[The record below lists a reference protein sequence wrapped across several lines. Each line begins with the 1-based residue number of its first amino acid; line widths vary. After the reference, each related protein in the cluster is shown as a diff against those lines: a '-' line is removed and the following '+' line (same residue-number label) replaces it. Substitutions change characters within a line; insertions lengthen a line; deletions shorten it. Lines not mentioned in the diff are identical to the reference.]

1 MCQLSS
7 KLVCVGW
14 VPDSEPASKTSRLD
28 VLPAEGRGFEVGL
41 VVEDDGDL
49 AGVLTASFD
58 RHGIQTFHAA
68 DGAQAILISQR
79 ELPDLL
85 VLDLGLPEVDG
96 FAVVEWL
103 RRHERLHAMPMVVYT
118 ARDLDD
124 GDRRRL
130 QLGSTTQFLTKG
142 RITSSDLEQRVMGL
156 LGRLTPATRLWR
168 ERCCASLPAPEQSS
182 PGAWCRSAEPCRASR
197 QGPDAPQSRVS
208 GRLVGDVGA

>member
-1 MCQLSS
+1 MAEAQVDGSAADG
-7 KLVCVGW
+7 VAGR
-14 VPDSEPASKTSRLD
+14 DAD
-28 VLPAEGRGFEVGL
+28 EGRGGRDEPFKVL
-41 VVEDDGDL
+41 IVEDDRDL

-103 RRHERLHAMPMVVYT
+103 RGHERLHAMPMVVYT

-130 QLGSTTQFLTKG
+130 QLGSTTQFLTKDVSHH
-142 RITSSDLEQRVMGL
+142 RISNS
-156 LGRLTPATRLWR
+156 
-168 ERCCASLPAPEQSS
+168 AS
-182 PGAWCRSAEPCRASR
+182 WDCW
-197 QGPDAPQSRVS
+197 DA
-208 GRLVGDVGA
+208 